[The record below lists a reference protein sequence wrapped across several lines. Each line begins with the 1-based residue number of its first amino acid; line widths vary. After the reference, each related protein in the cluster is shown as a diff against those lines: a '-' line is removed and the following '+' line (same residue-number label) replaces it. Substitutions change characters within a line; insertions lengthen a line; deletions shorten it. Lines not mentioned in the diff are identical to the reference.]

1 MKRIATVALLLSLAA
16 AAVLTTGAGDGGSYK
31 VRAIFDNAGFVI
43 PGEDV
48 KVAGVKVGKVDSM
61 DVTPDFKAV
70 VVLDIQ
76 DPAYQDFRTD
86 ARCQVRPQSLIGER
100 FVECTPTQ
108 KHAVD
113 TEPPPALRQIER
125 GKGKGQYLL
134 PVTNTEQSVDL
145 DLINNV
151 MRLPYRERLTVILSE
166 LGTGLAGRGTQVNQV
181 IRRADPALRE
191 VDQVLR
197 LLASQ
202 NKVLADLARDS
213 DTVLAPLARER
224 RHVSGFI
231 RHSSSVAQA
240 TAERGDALEADI
252 EKFPRFLAELTP
264 TMRRLGGLADAAT
277 PVFADLGDVAP
288 DINRMIIALGPFS
301 VAGIPAV
308 KSLGDASVIGTPAVK
323 DALPVTKDLRQLAA
337 ITKPVAATA
346 STLLQSF
353 KKGQGVQRLLDYIFY
368 QVAAVNG
375 FDKFGHYLRARLILN
390 TCSRYY
396 TTPVDGC
403 LSKFSSSAAQS
414 SSATAASAAGTDPIL
429 RRTTAA
435 LQGKNPDSVAALPR
449 PEASSPLRSRQMTA
463 TPQPTPEP
471 SKKAAPAPA
480 PAATPAPANAKQ
492 GEAVLDYLFGKDA
505 G

>member
-1 MKRIATVALLLSLAA
+1 
-16 AAVLTTGAGDGGSYK
+16 
-31 VRAIFDNAGFVI
+31 
-43 PGEDV
+43 
-48 KVAGVKVGKVDSM
+48 
-61 DVTPDFKAV
+61 
-70 VVLDIQ
+70 
-76 DPAYQDFRTD
+76 
-86 ARCQVRPQSLIGER
+86 
-100 FVECTPTQ
+100 
-108 KHAVD
+108 
-113 TEPPPALRQIER
+113 
-125 GKGKGQYLL
+125 
-134 PVTNTEQSVDL
+134 
-145 DLINNV
+145 
-151 MRLPYRERLTVILSE
+151 MRLPYRQRLTLIVSE
-166 LGTGLAGRGTQVNQV
+166 LGTGLAGRGTQINQV

-191 VDQVLR
+191 VDEVLK

-202 NKVLADLARDS
+202 NKVLADLARNS

-240 TAERGDALEADI
+240 TAERGNALEADI
-252 EKFPRFLAELTP
+252 EKFPPFLAQLTP

-277 PVFADLGDVAP
+277 PVFTDLGASAT

-301 VAGIPAV
+301 TAGIPAV
-308 KSLGDASVIGTPAVK
+308 KSLGDASVIGTPAVR

-346 STLLQSF
+346 SAVLLSF

-396 TTPVDGC
+396 TTPIEGC
-403 LSKFSSSAAQS
+403 SARFASSAAKS
-414 SSATAASAAGTDPIL
+414 SSATAASAADTDPIM

-435 LQGKNPDSVAALPR
+435 LQGKDPDSVAALP
-449 PEASSPLRSRQMTA
+449 QMTA
-463 TPQPTPEP
+463 TPQPTPKPEP
-471 SKKAAPAPA
+471 VRKAAPA

-492 GEAVLDYLFGKDA
+492 GEAVLNYLFGKDE